1 LVTDLVKQHLHCA
14 CLQMKHHA
22 NKGKSERVFDV
33 GDLIF
38 LKLQPYVQSSL
49 APHANQ
55 KLAFKFFGSFP
66 IVQRIGTV
74 AYKLKLTQRA
84 SIHPV
89 FHVSQ
94 LKKAVESKLEAAVV
108 RVSNS

>member
-1 LVTDLVKQHLHCA
+1 
-14 CLQMKHHA
+14 MKHHA